1 MFSLWY
7 VIPNVSFCIFSVLKN
22 ESSLFEFL
30 NATAKIMKMAE
41 DIKPS
46 IIGKNTFDLS
56 IETLDSN
63 SIASIQKIL
72 LNAVD
77 WIFEGAQTMFF
88 NAKKIFY
95 IVSMLLMIYDAYRYF
110 ETIFKSKLTHGWKEI
125 NIIAWSI
132 TDTYYSTER
141 MIHLIIPM
149 WMTI

>member
-1 MFSLWY
+1 
-7 VIPNVSFCIFSVLKN
+7 
-22 ESSLFEFL
+22 
-30 NATAKIMKMAE
+30 MAE

-110 ETIFKSKLTHGWKEI
+110 ETIFKSKLTHG
-125 NIIAWSI
+125 
-132 TDTYYSTER
+132 
-141 MIHLIIPM
+141 
-149 WMTI
+149 